1 VPPVDFG
8 QALELLGVGLLAGIV
23 GGMLGVG
30 GGIVMIPAM
39 VIFLGDRYGP
49 NSLHLYKLAAIA
61 TSVFVSVPAAVRHL
75 RARAVL
81 TAMLPAI
88 LPAATVG
95 TVVGVWVAGNFFRAE
110 QTHILRRVFG
120 VFLEFAVVV
129 QLYQDWLA
137 GQGERSLRSSCP
149 LPSRRLLIGG
159 SVGLPTGLI
168 AGLLGVGGG
177 IWNVPVQYLLFGV
190 RLRYAIATS
199 SFVVVF
205 VSAVTTIVQGWSVA
219 HLPGLSLRMGVPL
232 TVCLVPGALV
242 GGWCGA
248 ELTHRLPV
256 RWLRYAFGALLALSG
271 LRLILS

>member
-1 VPPVDFG
+1 VPPVNFG
-8 QALELLGVGLLAGIV
+8 QVLELLGVGLLAGTV

-30 GGIVMIPAM
+30 GGVVMIPAM

-61 TSVFVSVPAAVRHL
+61 TSVFVSIPAAARHL

-95 TVVGVWVAGNFFRAE
+95 TVVGVWVAGHFFQAE
-110 QTHILRRVFG
+110 QTRILRRIFG
-120 VFLEFAVVV
+120 VFLEFVVAV

-137 GQGERSLRSSCP
+137 GQGERSLRRSCP

-205 VSAVTTIVQGWSVA
+205 VSAVTTIVQSWSVA
-219 HLPGLSLRMGVPL
+219 HLPGLSLHASVPL
-232 TVCLVPGALV
+232 VGWLVPGALV

-271 LRLILS
+271 LRLILP